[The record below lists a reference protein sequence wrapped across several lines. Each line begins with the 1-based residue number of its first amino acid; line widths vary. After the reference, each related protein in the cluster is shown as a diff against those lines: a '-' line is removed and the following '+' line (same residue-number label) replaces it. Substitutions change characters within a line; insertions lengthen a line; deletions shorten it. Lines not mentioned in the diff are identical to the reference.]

1 MSDDQKLY
9 YVTKNGVKVTAA
21 LPLEE
26 ANKQASDVRKL
37 QESSGESS
45 AIAVV
50 PLLLG

>member
-1 MSDDQKLY
+1 MSEQKLY
-9 YVTKNGVKVTAA
+9 YVTKNGVKVTGP

-26 ANKQASDVRKL
+26 ANTKAAEIRTL